1 MSKAAQGVRYAEIER
16 ESAKACVRVVLDLD
30 GGSRRDLGTGIG
42 FLDHMLDVMAVQAH
56 IDLGI
61 KAEGDLHIDD
71 HHLVKE
77 IGTLFGH
84 AISDALGDEPL
95 VRYADNRTVME
106 DALVSVAVDL
116 RGTGQC
122 FFDVHFDRD
131 TIGGLSTES
140 IPELFRC
147 IATAASLT
155 LHVRLEAGTNT
166 HHICEALFKGFGR
179 ALYASSR
186 ISERRYGVTRSFFD
200 Q

>member
-30 GGSRRDLGTGIG
+30 GGSRRDLSTGIG
-42 FLDHMLDVMAVQAH
+42 FLDHMLDVMAVQAQF
-56 IDLGI
+56 DLGI
-61 KAEGDLHIDD
+61 RAEGDLQIDD

-77 IGTLFGH
+77 IGTLLGH
-84 AISDALGDEPL
+84 AISDAMGDEPL

-122 FFDVHFDRD
+122 FFDVPFSRD

-140 IPELFRC
+140 VRELFRC
-147 IATAASLT
+147 LALAASIT
-155 LHVRLEAGTNT
+155 VHVRLESGSNT
-166 HHICEALFKGFGR
+166 HHACEALFKGFGR
-179 ALYASSR
+179 ALYAASR
-186 ISERRYGVTRSFFD
+186 ISERRHAARSFLD